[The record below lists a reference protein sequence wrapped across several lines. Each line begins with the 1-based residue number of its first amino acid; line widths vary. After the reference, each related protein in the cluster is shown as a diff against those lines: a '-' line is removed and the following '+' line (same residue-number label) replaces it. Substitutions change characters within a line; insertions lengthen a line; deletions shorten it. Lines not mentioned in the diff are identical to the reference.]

1 MNCSKCNTEYNQTDK
16 FCPECGEP
24 NPQAQ
29 KQETTPVAAT
39 PAASDNIFSHY
50 AGLGTGDLI
59 KLSWNVFAANVA
71 VWIGIILLMIIINII
86 PILGSLSSIIIAIFI
101 IPYSYMCLVRYEKN
115 QKTSFNDDVDAFKNI
130 FSFIFINLI
139 LSFLFLIFFILIIMV
154 IFILTYSFS
163 NLFVLYIIVLFTSVL
178 LLLILVPLLSFSYL
192 GVYAND
198 YGVIESISKGFSV
211 ILSNIVPIIINLIV
225 MGIIILISLIP
236 LGLGAFITF
245 PMTYILLAALYIK
258 FTGGGKTNI

>member
-39 PAASDNIFSHY
+39 PAASSNIFSNY

-59 KLSWNVFAANVA
+59 KLSWNIFAANVA
-71 VWIGIILLMIIINII
+71 VWIGIMLLMIIINII
-86 PILGSLSSIIIAIFI
+86 PILGSLVSIVVGMMI

-115 QKTSFNDDVDAFKNI
+115 QKTTFNDYFDAFKNI
-130 FSFIFINLI
+130 FSFIGIIAIFMVIGILYFAVNFMVIVSTPDFLSGIVPLFI
-139 LSFLFLIFFILIIMV
+139 FLFNFIVFF
-154 IFILTYSFS
+154 
-163 NLFVLYIIVLFTSVL
+163 L
-178 LLLILVPLLSFSYL
+178 LAPLGSFSYL

-198 YGVIESISKGFSV
+198 YGVIESISKGFSI
-211 ILSNIVPIIINLIV
+211 ILSNIVPIVINLIV
-225 MGIIILISLIP
+225 MGIIIVISLIP